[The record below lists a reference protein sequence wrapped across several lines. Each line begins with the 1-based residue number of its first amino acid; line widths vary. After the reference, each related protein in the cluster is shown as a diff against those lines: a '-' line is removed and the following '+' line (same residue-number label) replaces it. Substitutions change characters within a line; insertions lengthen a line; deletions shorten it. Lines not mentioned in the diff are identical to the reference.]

1 MTSDPASRFRLRVSD
16 VPPATADLVVVG
28 AGVIGCA
35 TAFRATRAGLR
46 TVVLDARPRPAT
58 LTTAAAT
65 GAYRLQF
72 DNAEEIALVRE
83 GVELYEDFANRAGL
97 PGYDIGLRR
106 QGYLFCARDE
116 MALQRQRDLVA
127 RQREFG
133 LDDVELLD
141 GDEARRRFPYV
152 SDTVRGARYR
162 AGDGFIDQIRLTFGY
177 ALAASMGPG
186 VERPAGAANATFVL
200 GQRVIGLRSVGGRI
214 VAVETH
220 DGAVAA
226 PLVALA
232 TGPFLARTAALAG
245 VDVPIAPTRRQKVVV
260 PDAPEVPPNAPMTI
274 DEETGAHWRPA
285 LGGAYVLL
293 TEAAAPATEPA
304 WSVPTSAD
312 FAFRLL
318 DPSSPDAVAH
328 VAPFWTDIWERGV
341 NWILQAGQYE
351 YTPDHRPFVGPTAV
365 DGLWL
370 NGGWSGHGVMG
381 SAGGSRLLL
390 DLMTGAATGPDW
402 GLRAASDAAGDSREG
417 NPFRLDRS
425 METGRHDV
433 L

>member
-1 MTSDPASRFRLRVSD
+1 MTNNPSSRFRLRVSD
-16 VPPATADLVVVG
+16 LPPATADLVVIG
-28 AGVIGCA
+28 AGIVGCA

-58 LTTAAAT
+58 LTTPAAT

-83 GVELYEDFANRAGL
+83 GVELYEDFSNQVGL

-106 QGYLFCARDE
+106 QGYLFCARDDL
-116 MALQRQRDLVA
+116 ALERQRALVA
-127 RQREFG
+127 RQRAFG

-141 GDEARRRFPYV
+141 GDEVRRRFPYV
-152 SDTVRGARYR
+152 ADTVRGARFR
-162 AGDGFIDQIRLTFGY
+162 AGDGFIDQVRLAWGY
-177 ALAASMGPG
+177 ALAASRGPG
-186 VERPAGAANATFVL
+186 VERTTGAAEATFVL
-200 GQRVIGLRSVGGRI
+200 GQRVVGLRTVGGRI

-226 PLVALA
+226 PLVVIA

-245 VDVPIAPTRRQKVVV
+245 IDVPIAPTRRQKLIVAE
-260 PDAPEVPPNAPMTI
+260 APEVPLNAPMTI

-293 TEAAAPATEPA
+293 TERETPAAEPA

-318 DPSSPDAVAH
+318 DPASPDAVAH
-328 VAPFWTDIWERGV
+328 VAPFWSEIWERGV
-341 NWILQAGQYE
+341 NWVLQGGQYE
-351 YTPDHRPFVGPTAV
+351 YTPDHRPFISATAV

-381 SAGGSRLLL
+381 SGGGSRLLI
-390 DLMTGAATGPDW
+390 DAITGQATGPTW
-402 GLRAASDAAGDSREG
+402 GLRVDGPDG
-417 NPFRLDRS
+417 NPFRLDRPL
-425 METGRHDV
+425 EAGTHDV

>member
-1 MTSDPASRFRLRVSD
+1 MTHDPASHFRLRVSD
-16 VPPATADLVVVG
+16 VPPPTADLVVVG
-28 AGVIGCA
+28 AGVVGCA
-35 TAFRATRAGLR
+35 TAFRAVRAGLR

-72 DNAEEIALVRE
+72 DNAEELALVRE
-83 GVELYEDFANRAGL
+83 GVELYEDFASQAGL
-97 PGYDIGLRR
+97 PGYDIGLRA

-116 MALQRQRDLVA
+116 PAVARQRELVA
-127 RQREFG
+127 RQRAFG

-141 GDEARRRFPYV
+141 GDEVRRRFPYV
-152 SDTVRGARYR
+152 GPSVRGARFR
-162 AGDGFIDQIRLTFGY
+162 AGDGFIDQVRLAWGY
-177 ALAASMGPG
+177 ALAASGGPG
-186 VERPAGAANATFVL
+186 VDRLAGSAEATFVL
-200 GQRVIGLRSVGGRI
+200 GQRAVGLRSVGGRI

-220 DGAVAA
+220 DGAIAA
-226 PLVALA
+226 PLVVLA
-232 TGPFLARTAALAG
+232 TGPFLGRTAALAG
-245 VDVPIAPTRRQKVVV
+245 IDVPIAPTRRQKVIVA
-260 PDAPEVPPNAPMTI
+260 DAPEVPADAPMTI

-285 LGGAYVLL
+285 LRGAYVLL
-293 TEAAAPATEPA
+293 TERETPPSEPT

-318 DPSSPDAVAH
+318 DPASTDAVAH
-328 VAPFWTDIWERGV
+328 VAPFWESVWERGV
-341 NWILQAGQYE
+341 NWILHAGQYE
-351 YTPDHRPFVGPTAV
+351 YTPDHRPFVGATPV

-381 SAGGSRLLL
+381 SGGGSRMLL
-390 DLMTGAATGPDW
+390 DAITGQATGPGW
-402 GLRAASDAAGDSREG
+402 GLRPDAEGG
-417 NPFRLDRS
+417 NPFRLDRP